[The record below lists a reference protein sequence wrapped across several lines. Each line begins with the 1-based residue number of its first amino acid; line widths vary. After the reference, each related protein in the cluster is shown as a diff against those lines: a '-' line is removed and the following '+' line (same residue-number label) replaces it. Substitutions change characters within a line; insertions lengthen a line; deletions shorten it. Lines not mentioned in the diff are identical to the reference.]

1 VPGLEWNESVSSA
14 LSRSCLPMKMLLSGR
29 SYSLLAQ
36 TSRGIF
42 EIKEGLETITLGSGD
57 PCTRDLERHDE

>member
-1 VPGLEWNESVSSA
+1 
-14 LSRSCLPMKMLLSGR
+14 MKMLLSGR